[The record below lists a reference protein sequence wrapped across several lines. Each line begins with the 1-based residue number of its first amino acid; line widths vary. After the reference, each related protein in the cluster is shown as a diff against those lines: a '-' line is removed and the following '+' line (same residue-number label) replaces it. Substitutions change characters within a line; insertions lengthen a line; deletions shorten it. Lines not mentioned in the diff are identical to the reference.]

1 MLPIMPSTK
10 IVWIALDLKS
20 LNDISWTTGPN
31 SNNLTELFLVIP
43 STKIA
48 HMVLLNGSAQM
59 DKRIARALDKKYI
72 LTTSS
77 PEPLVHIQNNFT
89 EFILMMPST
98 KLHKWFHSAEQ
109 KDHQSSR

>member
-1 MLPIMPSTK
+1 M
-10 IVWIALDLKS
+10 
-20 LNDISWTTGPN
+20 
-31 SNNLTELFLVIP
+31 IP

-48 HMVLLNGSAQM
+48 QMVPLNGYVQM

-77 PEPLVHIQNNFT
+77 PQPLVHIQNNFT
-89 EFILMMPST
+89 EFFLVMSST

>member
-1 MLPIMPSTK
+1 MLPILPSTK
-10 IVWIALDLKS
+10 SVWIALDLKC

-48 HMVLLNGSAQM
+48 QMFPLNGSAQM
-59 DKRIARALDKKYI
+59 DKRIARALDKKDI

-89 EFILMMPST
+89 EFFLVMPSI
-98 KLHKWFHSAEQ
+98 KVHKWFHSAEQ

>member
-1 MLPIMPSTK
+1 MNSSRFEVFKRYL
-10 IVWIALDLKS
+10 
-20 LNDISWTTGPN
+20 LNHWS
-31 SNNLTELFLVIP
+31 NLTELFLVIP

-48 HMVLLNGSAQM
+48 QMVLLNGSAQM

-77 PEPLVHIQNNFT
+77 PETLVHIQNNFT
-89 EFILMMPST
+89 EFFLVMPFT